1 MTAAVV
7 VGLSY
12 STAKAQEVSEQ
23 FWSLATSAVTGPSG
37 ESLYSDFKKLQEF
50 ERELTRMPWD
60 DDGSDLTEPW
70 LQPGQT
76 TDALL
81 ETAGLMDYIEARTA
95 QDMGVFTDALIGSHS
110 QGYGSG
116 ARDSDRAA
124 IGTEIVASNI
134 KLLAFPAAAG
144 GELLNRVESAGKM
157 WVAGALRDNVL
168 APKSL
173 KAYSDALDDDAIN
186 ALEEAQR
193 TQLEKGANFLA
204 NLYRLEDSSENS
216 ADGSTSTNGPAQNL
230 VEDIQS
236 ISSADDLDEIS
247 QKLED
252 GAYGES
258 RDQRDEFKELIDSA
272 KEFVASASEVTKTA
286 NEVAGLLDEA
296 GVQLPEPAAKALN
309 LANFATGAATQL
321 ANGNFLGAATSVF
334 KFFGP
339 KRPSADELRH
349 RAIMGALNRI
359 DRKLDVVLKNQARL
373 LEGQARIM
381 QQLDRMQWTMESG
394 FQNLEASLQESTFL
408 ILRAIFAGDDRAL
421 AVCSS
426 VSDAVN
432 PVLFPESAESIDL
445 FVEPNR
451 AGLPQRVRD
460 NWIENPPPV
469 SEKLSYISNRYG
481 RDLGRCYEALSDLF
495 NSLQG
500 GRPIDEYF
508 FVNRLAE
515 ADDLDIKKAVSSSAT
530 AEQRKDAERATI
542 LAKSFRDNL
551 FDPVVDGYYLPRMAE
566 LLEAEQGLST
576 SDAEDA
582 AVALAFSPPL
592 VTQFSAVERTTDINA
607 PAALRSR
614 LVRDHSEARSAL
626 EKYFTAAIYEEISRP
641 LSAPSVLYASG
652 SVGDLH
658 SIFGLMGKRPEQFA
672 IQDDGQVVGG
682 LAHSEEDALRLLIQ
696 ALQVV
701 EILRAQQAMIDGTS
715 LVELLWRDLHS
726 QDEKRWQHAQTV
738 LSTSSLIRENFARY
752 ALFRAATNNER
763 NSPTQ
768 YRVALASGNRS
779 LVETYLDRAFGDSL
793 RIKVECIGEDKTATV
808 CSRIVG
814 NRYQTNFLLKF
825 SWPSDAPESPP
836 LFVARLPGFFELE
849 SRAYLRSETS
859 QNVRTEHDRLR
870 KEVAS
875 YRMEDAINSALVAD
889 EVRDL
894 APNIIALYQ
903 YSRNLQRGHQR
914 PTIEVQ

>member
-1 MTAAVV
+1 MTTAVV

-12 STAKAQEVSEQ
+12 SMARAQEVSEQ

-37 ESLYSDFKKLQEF
+37 ESLYSDYKLLQEF

-60 DDGSDLTEPW
+60 DDGSDLTQPW
-70 LQPGQT
+70 LRPGQT

-95 QDMGVFTDALIGSHS
+95 QDMGVFTDALIGSHA
-110 QGYGSG
+110 QGYSSG

-144 GELLNRVESAGKM
+144 GEFLNRVESAGKM

-168 APKSL
+168 APKTL
-173 KAYSDALDDDAIN
+173 KAYSDALNEDAIN

-193 TQLEKGANFLA
+193 AQLEKGANFLA
-204 NLYRLEDSSENS
+204 NLYRLENSSENS
-216 ADGSTSTNGPAQNL
+216 ADGSTSANAPAQNL
-230 VEDIQS
+230 VEDIRS
-236 ISSADDLDEIS
+236 ISRADDLNEIS
-247 QKLED
+247 QKLEA
-252 GAYGES
+252 GVYGES
-258 RDQRDEFKELIDSA
+258 REEKDEFKELIDSA
-272 KEFVASASEVTKTA
+272 KEFVASASDVTKTA
-286 NEVAGLLDEA
+286 NEVAELLDAA
-296 GVQLPEPAAKALN
+296 GVKMPEPAAKALN
-309 LANFATGAATQL
+309 FANFATDAATQL

-381 QQLDRMQWTMESG
+381 KQLDRMQWTMESG
-394 FQNLEASLQESTFL
+394 FQNLEASLQESTIL

-426 VSDAVN
+426 VSDAIN

-460 NWIENPPPV
+460 SWIENPPPV
-469 SEKLSYISNRYG
+469 SEKLNYISNRYG
-481 RDLGRCYEALSDLF
+481 RDLGRCYVALSDLF

-508 FVNRLAE
+508 FMNRL
-515 ADDLDIKKAVSSSAT
+515 ADDLDLEKAVPGNIT
-530 AEQRKDAERATI
+530 AEQQQDAERTTV

-551 FDPVVDGYYLPRMAE
+551 FGPVVTGYYLPRMTE

-576 SDAEDA
+576 SDAEKA

-592 VTQFSAVERTTDINA
+592 VTQFSVVEGTTDINA
-607 PAALRSR
+607 PEAQRSR
-614 LVRDHSEARSAL
+614 LVRDHFEARSAL
-626 EKYFTAAIYEEISRP
+626 EKYFTIAIYDEISRP

-658 SIFGLMGKRPEQFA
+658 SIFGLMGKRPEQFTM
-672 IQDDGQVVGG
+672 QDDGEVIGG

-752 ALFRAATNNER
+752 ALFRAATDNER

-768 YRVALASGNRS
+768 YRVALAGGNRS
-779 LVETYLDRAFGDSL
+779 QVETYLDRAFGDRL
-793 RIKVECIGEDKTATV
+793 RIQVDCIGEATTARFCDRTL
-808 CSRIVG
+808 G
-814 NRYQTNFLLKF
+814 NRYQTNFLLKI
-825 SWPSDAPESPP
+825 SWSSDVPEAAP
-836 LFVARLPGFFELE
+836 LFVTRLPGFLELE

-859 QNVRTEHDRLR
+859 QSVRTEHDRLR

-894 APNIIALYQ
+894 VPNIIALYK

-914 PTIEVQ
+914 PRIELQ

>member
-1 MTAAVV
+1 MMAAVV
-7 VGLSY
+7 VSFSC
-12 STAKAQEVSEQ
+12 STARAQEVSEQ
-23 FWSLATSAVTGPSG
+23 FWSLATSAVTKPSG
-37 ESLYSDFKKLQEF
+37 KSLYNDYKLLQEF

-60 DDGSDLTEPW
+60 DDGSDLSQPW
-70 LQPGQT
+70 LRPEQT

-95 QDMGVFTDALIGSHS
+95 QRMGVFTDALIGSHA
-110 QGYGSG
+110 QGYNSG
-116 ARDSDRAA
+116 ARDSDRVAM
-124 IGTEIVASNI
+124 GTEIVASEI

-144 GELLNRVESAGKM
+144 SELLNRVESAGKM
-157 WVAGALRDNVL
+157 WVAGALRDNVV
-168 APKSL
+168 APTTL
-173 KAYSDALDDDAIN
+173 RAYSDALHVDAIK

-204 NLYRLEDSSENS
+204 NLYRLEDSLENS
-216 ADGSTSTNGPAQNL
+216 SDGSTSVNAAAQSL
-230 VEDIQS
+230 VEELRS
-236 ISSADDLDEIS
+236 ISGADDLDEIS
-247 QKLED
+247 QRLQD
-252 GAYGES
+252 GGYGES
-258 RDQRDEFKELIDSA
+258 REEKEEFQELVDSA
-272 KEFVASASEVTKTA
+272 KEFVAGASEVTKTA
-286 NEVAGLLDEA
+286 NEVAALLDA
-296 GVQLPEPAAKALN
+296 ARVDIPEPAAKALN
-309 LANFATGAATQL
+309 FANFATGAATQL

-359 DRKLDVVLKNQARL
+359 DRKLHLVLKNQARL

-394 FQNLEASLQESTFL
+394 FQNLEASLQESTIL
-408 ILRAIFAGDDRAL
+408 ILRAIFAGDDRAM

-426 VSDAVN
+426 VSDSIN

-451 AGLPQRVRD
+451 AGLPQTVRD
-460 NWIENPPPV
+460 NWMKNPPPV
-469 SEKLSYISNRYG
+469 SEKLKYISNRYG
-481 RDLGRCYEALSDLF
+481 RDLRRCYVALSDLF

-508 FVNRLAE
+508 FMNRLV
-515 ADDLDIKKAVSSSAT
+515 DDLDLEKAVSGDVT
-530 AEQRKDAERATI
+530 AEQQQDAERTTI

-551 FDPVVDGYYLPRMAE
+551 FRPVVTGYYLPRMAE

-576 SDAEDA
+576 SDAEKA
-582 AVALAFSPPL
+582 AIALAFSPPL
-592 VTQFSAVERTTDINA
+592 VTQFSAIEITTDMDA
-607 PAALRSR
+607 PVEQRSR

-626 EKYFTAAIYEEISRP
+626 ERYFTAAIYNEISRP
-641 LSAPSVLYASG
+641 LSAPSVLYASN

-672 IQDDGQVVGG
+672 MQDNSQVVGG

-752 ALFRAATNNER
+752 ALFRAATDNER

-768 YRVALASGNRS
+768 YRIVLAGGNRS
-779 LVETYLDRAFGDSL
+779 QVETYLDRAFGDRL
-793 RIKVECIGEDKTATV
+793 RIQVECIGEAKTATV
-808 CSRIVG
+808 CDSILG
-814 NRYQTNFLLKF
+814 NRYQTNFLLKI
-825 SWPSDAPESPP
+825 SWPSDAPEATP
-836 LFVARLPGFFELE
+836 LFMTRLPGFLELE
-849 SRAYLRSETS
+849 SRAYLRSETFQS
-859 QNVRTEHDRLR
+859 VRSEHDRLR

-875 YRMEDAINSALVAD
+875 YRMEDAINSALIAD

-914 PTIEVQ
+914 PLVEPQ